1 MLFNL
6 YIKYYLNEHHLD
18 SIYTVFSIKFMA
30 RNSQKVQ
37 VTLPDNIY
45 AVIEAMTE
53 SGETASEYCARAI
66 INKVE
71 HDLMVKLPDKWQAF
85 TAKSEPKEP

>member
-1 MLFNL
+1 
-6 YIKYYLNEHHLD
+6 
-18 SIYTVFSIKFMA
+18 MA

-37 VTLPDNIY
+37 VMLPDNIY
-45 AVIEAMTE
+45 EVIKAMSE

-71 HDLMVKLPDKWQAF
+71 HDLMVKLPEKWQAF
-85 TAKSEPKEP
+85 TAKEARKE

>member
-1 MLFNL
+1 
-6 YIKYYLNEHHLD
+6 
-18 SIYTVFSIKFMA
+18 MA
-30 RNSQKVQ
+30 RDSKTVK

-45 AVIEAMTE
+45 AVIEAMNE

-71 HDLMVKLPDKWQAF
+71 HDLMVKLPEKWQSF
-85 TAKSEPKEP
+85 TAKIEKPE

>member
-1 MLFNL
+1 
-6 YIKYYLNEHHLD
+6 
-18 SIYTVFSIKFMA
+18 MA
-30 RNSQKVQ
+30 RDSKKVQ

-45 AVIEAMTE
+45 SVIEAMSE

-71 HDLMVKLPDKWQAF
+71 HDLMVKLPEKWQAF
-85 TAKSEPKEP
+85 TAKIEPKE

>member
-1 MLFNL
+1 
-6 YIKYYLNEHHLD
+6 
-18 SIYTVFSIKFMA
+18 
-30 RNSQKVQ
+30 VQ

-45 AVIEAMTE
+45 AVIEAMSD

-71 HDLMVKLPDKWQAF
+71 HDLMVKLPDKWRAF
-85 TAKSEPKEP
+85 TKPE

>member
-1 MLFNL
+1 
-6 YIKYYLNEHHLD
+6 
-18 SIYTVFSIKFMA
+18 MA
-30 RNSQKVQ
+30 RDSKSVK

-45 AVIEAMTE
+45 AVIESMGE

-71 HDLMVKLPDKWQAF
+71 HDLMVKLPDKWKAF
-85 TAKSEPKEP
+85 TDNIEPKA

>member
-1 MLFNL
+1 
-6 YIKYYLNEHHLD
+6 
-18 SIYTVFSIKFMA
+18 MA
-30 RNSQKVQ
+30 RDSKSVK

-45 AVIEAMTE
+45 AVIEAMSQ

-71 HDLMVKLPDKWQAF
+71 HDLMVKLPEKWQAF
-85 TAKSEPKEP
+85 TTKDEGNIQ

>member
-1 MLFNL
+1 
-6 YIKYYLNEHHLD
+6 
-18 SIYTVFSIKFMA
+18 MA
-30 RNSQKVQ
+30 RDSKSVK

-45 AVIEAMTE
+45 AVIEAMSE

-71 HDLMVKLPDKWQAF
+71 HDLMVKLPEKWQAF
-85 TAKSEPKEP
+85 TANIELKE

>member
-1 MLFNL
+1 
-6 YIKYYLNEHHLD
+6 
-18 SIYTVFSIKFMA
+18 MA
-30 RNSQKVQ
+30 RDSKSVK

-45 AVIEAMTE
+45 AVIEAMSE

-71 HDLMVKLPDKWQAF
+71 HDLMVRLPDKWQSF
-85 TAKSEPKEP
+85 TSRSELKAE

>member
-1 MLFNL
+1 
-6 YIKYYLNEHHLD
+6 
-18 SIYTVFSIKFMA
+18 MA
-30 RNSQKVQ
+30 RDSKKLQ

-53 SGETASEYCARAI
+53 SGEAPSEYCARAI

-71 HDLMVKLPDKWQAF
+71 HDLMVKLPEKWQAF
-85 TAKSEPKEP
+85 TTKPSIQQ

>member
-1 MLFNL
+1 
-6 YIKYYLNEHHLD
+6 
-18 SIYTVFSIKFMA
+18 MA

-45 AVIEAMTE
+45 AVIEAMSE

-71 HDLMVKLPDKWQAF
+71 HDLMVKLPDKWRDF
-85 TAKSEPKEP
+85 TAKIDKPE

>member
-1 MLFNL
+1 
-6 YIKYYLNEHHLD
+6 
-18 SIYTVFSIKFMA
+18 MA
-30 RNSQKVQ
+30 RDSKSVK

-45 AVIEAMTE
+45 AVIEAMSE

-71 HDLMVKLPDKWQAF
+71 HDLMVKLPEKWQAF
-85 TAKSEPKEP
+85 TAKIEPKE

>member
-1 MLFNL
+1 
-6 YIKYYLNEHHLD
+6 
-18 SIYTVFSIKFMA
+18 MA
-30 RNSQKVQ
+30 RDSKSVK

-45 AVIEAMTE
+45 AVIEAMSE

-71 HDLMVKLPDKWQAF
+71 HDLMVKLPDKWQTFA
-85 TAKSEPKEP
+85 TSIEPKA